1 MADQASDM
9 FARLNV
15 ENLDLLWLFA
25 SYADEWLA
33 TDGVASPCE
42 AVERV
47 FTLYPVSVGSRSQ
60 ELANLHCRVGTSAAP
75 QLVGLHQALGGI

>member
-1 MADQASDM
+1 M

-33 TDGVASPCE
+33 TDGVASPSE

-47 FTLYPVSVGSRSQ
+47 LTLYPGSVGSR
-60 ELANLHCRVGTSAAP
+60 
-75 QLVGLHQALGGI
+75 